1 MYESA
6 AGKYLCTVKFHS
18 CVGEG
23 AADRKP
29 YVPTHLKLYRLS
41 WLSEVGVGQDEG
53 YVNDLHWSP
62 YLPCFFSFLKP

>member
-53 YVNDLHWSP
+53 
-62 YLPCFFSFLKP
+62 